1 MKDSLVAVKIKQL
14 VSECELHQKRIQH
27 ALEKLKNFMPLDA
40 ENYKTLNDEQVE
52 ALDQFLFRFA
62 KLQDAIGQRLFT
74 YILEA
79 QEEPVKNLSF
89 LDKLNRLEQL
99 GIILDKEHWLTI
111 RNIRNKVSHEY
122 EDDPL
127 AMCSALNNI
136 YASYSQLATI
146 FLQVKKTPIIVSLL
160 PPAPDASK
168 QNEK

>member
-89 LDKLNRLEQL
+89 LDKL
-99 GIILDKEHWLTI
+99 KEMFTA
-111 RNIRNKVSHEY
+111 E
-122 EDDPL
+122 
-127 AMCSALNNI
+127 
-136 YASYSQLATI
+136 
-146 FLQVKKTPIIVSLL
+146 
-160 PPAPDASK
+160 
-168 QNEK
+168 